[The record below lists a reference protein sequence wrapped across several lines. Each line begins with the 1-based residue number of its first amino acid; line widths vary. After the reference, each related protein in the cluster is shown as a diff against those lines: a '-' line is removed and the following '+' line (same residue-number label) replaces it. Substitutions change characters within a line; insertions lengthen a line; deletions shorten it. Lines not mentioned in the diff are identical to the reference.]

1 MISSG
6 FVEKRHKTLEEAE
19 RRRVGQALLYL
30 LCLAA
35 SFGCATTDVVGAG
48 GDAERS
54 GQSRPERV
62 LVFDFAAS
70 PDDVALNRAIPARI
84 ARRVAGDETEAKRAV
99 GRQAALILANRLVDG
114 LWSYGIPAEPAD
126 DATPLRADDLVL
138 TGQFVTLDEG
148 NRIARTVIGF
158 GTGGTEVRAH
168 VQLYQVRGEDA
179 QLLTGFQIIA
189 RSSHFPSVA
198 TSVAGV
204 TGDSVE
210 ADARRAA
217 DATLTEILRFF
228 IGQDWLPP
236 DALQ

>member
-1 MISSG
+1 MTRRI
-6 FVEKRHKTLEEAE
+6 E
-19 RRRVGQALLYL
+19 RALACL
-30 LCLAA
+30 LCLLAGA
-35 SFGCATTDVVGAG
+35 GCATTEVVA
-48 GDAERS
+48 DAEDAARS
-54 GQSRPERV
+54 GLSRPERV

-84 ARRVAGDETEAKRAV
+84 TRRVAGDETESKREA
-99 GRQAALILANRLVDG
+99 GRQAAVVVSNRIVDG

-126 DATPLRADDLVL
+126 DATPLRDDDLVL
-138 TGQFVTLDEG
+138 TGQFVTIDEG

-168 VQLYQVRGEDA
+168 VQLYQVRGKGA
-179 QLLTGFQIIA
+179 QLLTGFQTIA
-189 RSSHFPSVA
+189 RSSRLPSVA
-198 TSVAGV
+198 GT

-210 ADARRAA
+210 DDARRAA
-217 DATLTEILRFF
+217 DAIVTETLRFF

>member
-1 MISSG
+1 MAMAKRIERALVCLLWLVVSS
-6 FVEKRHKTLEEAE
+6 
-19 RRRVGQALLYL
+19 
-30 LCLAA
+30 
-35 SFGCATTDVVGAG
+35 GCATTEVVPDAE
-48 GDAERS
+48 DAERS
-54 GQSRPERV
+54 GLARPERV
-62 LVFDFAAS
+62 LVYDFAAS

-84 ARRVAGDETEAKRAV
+84 ARRVAGDETDVKREA
-99 GRQAALILANRLVDG
+99 GRQAAAVVSNRIVDG

-126 DATPLRADDLVL
+126 DATPLRDDDLVL
-138 TGQFVTLDEG
+138 TGQFVTIDEG

-168 VQLYQVRGEDA
+168 VQLYQVRGKGA
-179 QLLTGFQIIA
+179 QLLAGFQTIA
-189 RSSHFPSVA
+189 RSSRLPSLT

-217 DATLTEILRFF
+217 DAIVTEILRFF

>member
-6 FVEKRHKTLEEAE
+6 FVGKRRKVIGVAE
-19 RRRVGQALLYL
+19 RAVRRCVGQALLCL

-35 SFGCATTDVVGAG
+35 GFGCASSDVVGAG
-48 GDAERS
+48 GDAERP
-54 GQSRPERV
+54 GVLRPERV

-126 DATPLRADDLVL
+126 DATPLHTDDLVL

-148 NRIARTVIGF
+148 NRIARSVIGF
-158 GTGGTEVRAH
+158 GAGGTEVRAQ
-168 VQLYQVRGEDA
+168 VQLYQVRGEKA
-179 QLLTGFQIIA
+179 QLLTGFQTIA
-189 RSSHFPSVA
+189 RSSHLPSVA
-198 TSVAGV
+198 GG

-217 DATLTEILRFF
+217 DAILTEILRFF

>member
-1 MISSG
+1 M
-6 FVEKRHKTLEEAE
+6 RTLAC
-19 RRRVGQALLYL
+19 L
-30 LCLAA
+30 LCLVAG
-35 SFGCATTDVVGAG
+35 SGCASTEVVGDG
-48 GDAERS
+48 RDAEAS
-54 GQSRPERV
+54 GLSRPERV

-99 GRQAALILANRLVDG
+99 GRRAARVVANRVVDG

-126 DATPLRADDLVL
+126 DATPLRTDDLVL
-138 TGQFVTLDEG
+138 TGQFITLDEG
-148 NRIARTVIGF
+148 NRMARTAIGF
-158 GTGGTEVRAH
+158 GAGGTEVRAH
-168 VQLYQVRGEDA
+168 AQLYRVQGEEA
-179 QLLTGFQIIA
+179 QLLTGFQTIA
-189 RSSHFPSVA
+189 RSSRLPSVT

-217 DATLTEILRFF
+217 DAIVTEILRFF